1 MKEVTKFV
9 AYDGKEFDLKSEC
22 EAYENIGVKNRIK
35 ALHIRMQQYKSGEMA
50 EVHKAYV
57 RAKAFY
63 IQACTTKMPTKSRA
77 EIIQRYCAR
86 KEVYEKTVNQFERIK
101 REYNRLVEALKKS
114 DAVQ

>member
-9 AYDGKEFDLKSEC
+9 AYDGREFDLKSEC
-22 EAYENIGVKNRIK
+22 EAYESTGVKDRIE

-50 EVHKAYV
+50 EVHKSYI
-57 RAKAFY
+57 RAKALY
-63 IQACTTKMPTKSRA
+63 IQACTTKMPIKSRA
-77 EIIQRYCAR
+77 DVIQRYCAR
-86 KEVYEKTVNQFERIK
+86 KEIYEKTVDQFERIK